1 MKKRFVSVFAVILA
15 ALSFVFCGCSQ
26 KQPQGNGPEN
36 PPEEKTAVIRLRS
49 DDTQS
54 LKVGEKLSI
63 VYSVYN
69 SKSEVEFKSSDDG
82 VVTVDRFATVT
93 AEGAG
98 TAVVTLSL
106 KDDPTVTAK
115 VTFNVTR
122 NNFMTLTG
130 YYNGN
135 IDFGTQETGGDVSVK
150 SGQVQLLANAPG
162 QYWFFKTHIDH
173 MGVAA
178 NDSGGFWGVG
188 SFLVNA
194 ANPIGNIMYWYMLR
208 RTAEGQRMVQA
219 YYGGWRYAT
228 TVPADSSTLINDVV
242 YNAENGVD
250 FTIIRYGT
258 MHYVIAE
265 FGEGEQKQSYK
276 HSFDVPLFADTDTYP
291 GVLSQNQMLTVSDY
305 SMSNDRARVEELL
318 QSFQLAESI
327 GINGLT
333 AELTAGEYMLTST
346 VLPVYTINKGV
357 TYALKSDTDG
367 VKVEANGALTVA
379 ESAVGKSFTVLAT
392 AVSDTSVTAE
402 RTYTV
407 VQKSESESTLFD
419 TGAIIKNDAVLVSPS
434 GNAVSVSNDPYD
446 TYIPLN
452 ARSEKWM
459 LTATVENRTTGAA
472 VAGTEIG
479 VMSAT
484 GGFMDYVKLGI
495 EYSYAAKSDISFDAQ
510 SGDRTLF
517 ESAAAGGLVRG
528 TKNTLGLIR
537 DGDDYYVVI
546 NGKFTK
552 KITVRLGVDSM
563 PVLYSLGTGARF
575 TDVSLLTDGAQIDAY
590 VKAQPYYVG
599 GYVTSE
605 TAGEY
610 RLEAVDLGQAG
621 TGGDTL
627 DWPPDN
633 DYCNGIKSAT
643 AFDGNFQIEFTMS
656 NITPLSLAGIWDA
669 KILVYLKSERVT
681 SSLQFVIKKEAGSDV
696 PSIGFTPNL
705 DDATWKEYAL
715 PDSVDIMNGETK
727 VKVVRKAD
735 CVELYLND
743 VRVFADEQFMQ
754 NTGFWTDAT
763 VSTPGIGSFMCG
775 VTITDPAFTAIAD

>member
-1 MKKRFVSVFAVILA
+1 MKKRFISIFAVILA
-15 ALSFVFCGCSQ
+15 ALSFALCGCSN
-26 KQPQGNGPEN
+26 KQPQGGDTE
-36 PPEEKTAVIRLRS
+36 PPEERTAVIRLRS
-49 DDTQS
+49 DDKQS
-54 LKVGEKLSI
+54 LKVGEKLAI
-63 VYSVYN
+63 VYTVYN
-69 SKSEVEFKSSDDG
+69 SKSEVEFESSDDS

-106 KDDPTVTAK
+106 KDAPEVTAK

-135 IDFGTQETGGDVSVK
+135 IDFGSQETGGDVSVK

-162 QYWFFKTHIDH
+162 QYWYFKTHIDH
-173 MGVAA
+173 VGVAA

-194 ANPIGNIMYWYMLR
+194 ANPIGSIMYWYMLQ
-208 RTAEGQRMVQA
+208 RTAEGQRMVNA

-228 TVPADSSTLINDVV
+228 TVVADSSTRINDTV

-250 FTIIRYGT
+250 YTIIRHGT

-265 FGEGEQKQSYK
+265 FGEGEQKQMYK
-276 HSFDVPLFADTDTYP
+276 HSYDVPLFKDTDTYP
-291 GVLSQNQMLTVSDY
+291 GVLSQNQMLTVSRY
-305 SMSNDRARVEELL
+305 SMSNDRTEVEALL
-318 QSFQLAESI
+318 QSFQLAESVSV
-327 GINGLT
+327 NGLT
-333 AELTAGEYMLTST
+333 DVLTPGEYRLTAT
-346 VLPVYTINKGV
+346 VLPEYTINKGV
-357 TYALKSDTDG
+357 TYALKSSVDG
-367 VKVEANGALTVA
+367 VSVAADGALTVA
-379 ESAVGKSFTVLAT
+379 AAAVGKSFTVTAT
-392 AVSDTSVTAE
+392 AVSDTSVTAD

-407 VQKSESESTLFD
+407 AEKAAGESSLFD
-419 TGAIIKNDAVLVSPS
+419 LGAVIKNDGVLITPS
-434 GNAVSVSNDPYD
+434 DNGVSVSNDPYD

-452 ARSEKWM
+452 ARSKKWM
-459 LTATVENRTTGAA
+459 LTATVENRTMGSA

-484 GGFMDYVKLGI
+484 GGFMDHVKLGV
-495 EYSYAAKSDISFDAQ
+495 EYSYAAKSDIAFESQ
-510 SGDRTLF
+510 SGERTPF
-517 ESAAAGGLVRG
+517 DNAAVGGLVRG
-528 TKNTLGLIR
+528 SKNTLGLIR

-552 KITVRLGVDSM
+552 KLTTALGADSM

-575 TDVSLLTDGAQIDAY
+575 TDVALVTDGAKIDEY
-590 VKAQPYYVG
+590 VEAQPYYVG
-599 GYVTSE
+599 GYVTTE
-605 TAGEY
+605 TAGKY
-610 RLEAVDLGQAG
+610 VLDAVDLGKAG

-643 AFDGNFQIEFTMS
+643 TFDGNFKIEFTMS
-656 NITPLSLAGIWDA
+656 DITPLSLAGMWDA
-669 KILVYLKSERVT
+669 KILIYLKSERVT
-681 SSLQFVIKKEAGSDV
+681 SNLQFVIKKEAGSDV
-696 PSIGFTPNL
+696 PTVGFTPNL
-705 DDATWKEYAL
+705 DDATWKEYPL
-715 PDSVDIMNGETK
+715 PEGVDIMNGATK
-727 VKVVRKAD
+727 VTVIRRSD
-735 CVELYLND
+735 RVELYLND
-743 VRVFADEQFMQ
+743 VQVYADEQFMQ

-775 VTITDPAFTAIAD
+775 VTVTDPVFTAFAD